1 GELGLSSGASRRP
14 AHRKSYQ
21 LGALATPV
29 QIRTDPLHFRFN
41 RRRPAVLAASLNF
54 VCRKFGHGDGGP
66 STRSGIEVDPVPIIH
81 RLRPI
86 PSNGFETQVGAS
98 QVDNRNIRPST
109 VLTPSVLTAAT

>member
-1 GELGLSSGASRRP
+1 MPGRFAWLNDDRGWPSHHTMQGSLPR
-14 AHRKSYQ
+14 
-21 LGALATPV
+21 LVDVTPRGMLPTGFEPDRGGV
-29 QIRTDPLHFRFN
+29 RTDPLHFRFN

-81 RLRPI
+81 RLRSI

-98 QVDNRNIRPST
+98 
-109 VLTPSVLTAAT
+109 